1 MRLRPILLLSKPCL
15 KTKVRYTESM
25 RSQPLLKWC
34 VTLALVVTV
43 SACADDRPWVE
54 VKGER
59 YKVTV
64 ADDHQSRARGLMFVD
79 HLPEDEGMWFVFRQE
94 APRAFWMRNTRI
106 PLDIIYLN
114 GQLEVVDI
122 IKNAKPCRSQRC
134 PTYPSA
140 RPAQHVLELNAGHSD
155 RLGLNIGD
163 VIIVSFLNH
172 TP

>member
-1 MRLRPILLLSKPCL
+1 L
-15 KTKVRYTESM
+15 KIKVRYTEVM
-25 RSQPLLKWC
+25 TNHPILKWFLALALM
-34 VTLALVVTV
+34 VTL
-43 SACADDRPWVE
+43 SACANDRPWVE

-59 YKVTV
+59 YKVAI
-64 ADDHQSRARGLMFVD
+64 ADDDESRARGLMFVD
-79 HLPEDEGMWFVFRQE
+79 HLPDDEGMWFVFRQE

-155 RLGLNIGD
+155 RLGLEIGD
-163 VIIVSFLNH
+163 VVIVSFLNQK
-172 TP
+172 PQ

>member
-1 MRLRPILLLSKPCL
+1 MTSLSFTRLFFS
-15 KTKVRYTESM
+15 
-25 RSQPLLKWC
+25 
-34 VTLALVVTV
+34 LALMVAV

-59 YKVTV
+59 YKVAI
-64 ADDHQSRARGLMFVD
+64 ADDDQSRARGLMFVD
-79 HLPEDEGMWFVFRQE
+79 HLPDDEGMLFLFRRE
-94 APRAFWMRNTRI
+94 EPRAFWMRNTRI
-106 PLDIIYLN
+106 LLDIIYLN
-114 GQLEVVDI
+114 GNLEVVDI

-140 RPAQHVLELNAGHSD
+140 RPAQYVLELNGGHSD
-155 RLGLNIGD
+155 RLGLQIGD